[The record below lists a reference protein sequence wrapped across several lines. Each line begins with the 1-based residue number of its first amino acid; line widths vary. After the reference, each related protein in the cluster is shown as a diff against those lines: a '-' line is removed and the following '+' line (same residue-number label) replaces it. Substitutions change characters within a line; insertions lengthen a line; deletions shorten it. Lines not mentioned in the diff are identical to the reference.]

1 MFAKRAIH
9 IPQIGSVKKS
19 EIGVSEGRGKKIG
32 KIHAL
37 PMWFEYMYKVTNTF
51 QIEIQGRNG
60 CGVNACFQIKKRRKM
75 TVRKSEFE

>member
-1 MFAKRAIH
+1 
-9 IPQIGSVKKS
+9 
-19 EIGVSEGRGKKIG
+19 
-32 KIHAL
+32 
-37 PMWFEYMYKVTNTF
+37 MWFEYIYKVTNTF